1 MPTDNSVYGKLKRC
15 YQLHING
22 SVEYSRGRC
31 DEALKYFQE
40 LLSVVDPMDIVL
52 FKLSFL
58 RLGQLALQR
67 KQYELAEKAFNICLP
82 TRRKNFIANY
92 GMGLTLYHLNRLEEA
107 IPYLSRCTEVDIFIP
122 DVWGYLA
129 TINLRLSRNKT
140 ALECWKVA
148 KLYPEVSISKSVYA
162 ELDKIQYSDVH
173 LLVDDD
179 GNPTEKMTKMD
190 FIPL

>member
-1 MPTDNSVYGKLKRC
+1 MLQYAVYWHTH
-15 YQLHING
+15 Q
-22 SVEYSRGRC
+22 
-31 DEALKYFQE
+31 Q
-40 LLSVVDPMDIVL
+40 
-52 FKLSFL
+52 
-58 RLGQLALQR
+58 
-67 KQYELAEKAFNICLP
+67 
-82 TRRKNFIANY
+82 
-92 GMGLTLYHLNRLEEA
+92 LNRLEEA

-148 KLYPEVSISKSVYA
+148 KLVSIFSDLYYLLHLNTSLQYPEVSISKSVYA

-179 GNPTEKMTKMD
+179 GNPAEKMTKMD

>member
-1 MPTDNSVYGKLKRC
+1 MLQYVVYWHT
-15 YQLHING
+15 YQ
-22 SVEYSRGRC
+22 
-31 DEALKYFQE
+31 Q
-40 LLSVVDPMDIVL
+40 
-52 FKLSFL
+52 
-58 RLGQLALQR
+58 
-67 KQYELAEKAFNICLP
+67 
-82 TRRKNFIANY
+82 
-92 GMGLTLYHLNRLEEA
+92 LNRLEEA

-148 KLYPEVSISKSVYA
+148 KLVSIFSDLYYLLHLNTSLQYPEVSISKSVYA

-179 GNPTEKMTKMD
+179 GNPAEKMTKMD